1 MPSREFL
8 LKGLED
14 KAVQANLDYQIGLA
28 VLLGVDPERA
38 SKEQTLAAQFEINL
52 ANVFCFYNFTYYFN
66 IFIKYFLKL
75 MQISLPS
82 EERRDVI
89 KLYNPMTIKELS
101 KTVPQVP
108 WLDYMNTILAPY
120 HVLTE
125 DERVIVDVPNYFQK
139 LADLLAKT
147 TKRFA
152 NIFINARVSNRY

>member
-1 MPSREFL
+1 
-8 LKGLED
+8 
-14 KAVQANLDYQIGLA
+14 
-28 VLLGVDPERA
+28 
-38 SKEQTLAAQFEINL
+38 
-52 ANVFCFYNFTYYFN
+52 
-66 IFIKYFLKL
+66 

-82 EERRDVI
+82 DERRDVN

-108 WLDYMNTILAPY
+108 WLDYMNNILAPY
-120 HVLTE
+120 PVLTE

-152 NIFINARVSNRY
+152 NIFINARISNRY